1 MNFHELAEKYN
12 LEKDIIELNKIYEK
26 YFIINSKR
34 TALERVKENNE
45 TKFSEYEKQEH
56 ITLKDYKNAHK
67 EYIKQITYM
76 ATKMGCTKPTLIH
89 YLKYNDKVSD
99 LYKYGDH
106 AKVFWQTV
114 HELEGEY

>member
-26 YFIINSKR
+26 YFIIDSKR

-67 EYIKQITYM
+67 EY
-76 ATKMGCTKPTLIH
+76 
-89 YLKYNDKVSD
+89 NDKVSD

-114 HELEGEY
+114 HELEGE